1 MWPPKVV
8 SFVADV
14 VSQMQRQKKDLV
26 MQREDGRSLRDCP
39 AGPPCLTP
47 QGEVTCPGPP
57 GERGRDWLTPGILPG
72 YFRDASLIQ
81 SHQEH
86 SSDCPE
92 RTKNNQRQDGGDCHL
107 CF

>member
-1 MWPPKVV
+1 MAPKS

-14 VSQMQRQKKDLV
+14 VCQVQRQKKDLV
-26 MQREDGRSLRDCP
+26 MQLEDGRSLRDCP
-39 AGPPCLTP
+39 ARSPCLTP
-47 QGEVTCPGPP
+47 QGEVTCSGPP

-72 YFRDASLIQ
+72 HFRDASLIQ

-86 SSDCPE
+86 SSDFPE
-92 RTKNNQRQDGGDCHL
+92 RTKNNQRRDGGDCHL

>member
-1 MWPPKVV
+1 MWPPRVA

-14 VSQMQRQKKDLV
+14 VCQVQRQKKDLV
-26 MQREDGRSLRDCP
+26 TQVEDGRSLRDCP
-39 AGPPCLTP
+39 AGSSCLTP

-57 GERGRDWLTPGILPG
+57 GERGWDWLTPGILPG
-72 YFRDASLIQ
+72 HFRDASLIQ

-92 RTKNNQRQDGGDCHL
+92 RTNNNRRRDGGDCHL